1 MRLGGGRAIQL
12 RHRGESIER
21 CDQTSYPRV
30 HVGANLIRSVHSLK
44 RLMAVTSTISRGSLD
59 SVKAV
64 FCEKLEGPDALV
76 MREVAEPSPPGPNEI
91 KVAIEAR
98 GVSFT
103 DVLMSKGE
111 YQVQPTLPFVIGGE
125 GAGRVIEIGND
136 VNNIAVGDAVLVG
149 AGCVEQVVVEAQ
161 RATVIP
167 EGTDLESAASFR
179 SNYVTAFYAMQRG
192 RLTPG
197 ETLLVHGA
205 AGGVGLAAVDVGK
218 LMGATVIATA
228 GSDDKLAVVGELG
241 ADHLINY
248 SSGFRDEVKELTG
261 GKGADVIYDPV
272 GGDVFDESMRCIAP
286 FGRILI
292 VGFTGGRPA
301 LAKTNHLLIKDAELI
316 GFTIG
321 GLARNDPVWARR
333 NQEVLMQWLASGR
346 IHPYISH
353 RLPLERTAEALNLI
367 TNRKVIGKAII
378 VNG

>member
-1 MRLGGGRAIQL
+1 M
-12 RHRGESIER
+12 
-21 CDQTSYPRV
+21 
-30 HVGANLIRSVHSLK
+30 
-44 RLMAVTSTISRGSLD
+44 
-59 SVKAV
+59 KAV

-76 MREVAEPSPPGPNEI
+76 VREVAEPGPPGPEEI
-91 KVAIEAR
+91 KVAIDAR
-98 GVSFT
+98 GISFT

-111 YQVQPTLPFVIGGE
+111 YQVQPTLPFIIGGE
-125 GAGRVIEIGND
+125 GAGRVIEIGDNVD
-136 VNNIAVGDAVLVG
+136 ALSVGDAVLVS
-149 AGCVEQVVVEAQ
+149 AGCVEQVVVEAR

-167 EGTDLESAASFR
+167 KGTDLELAASFR
-179 SNYVTAFYAMQRG
+179 SNYATAFYALQRG

-218 LMGATVIATA
+218 LMGAIVIATA
-228 GSDDKLAVVGELG
+228 GADDKLAVVGEVG

-248 SSGFRDEVKELTG
+248 SNGFREEVKELTG

-321 GLARNDPVWARR
+321 GLARNDPSWSQR
-333 NQEVLMQWLASGR
+333 NQEILMQWLASGR

-367 TNRKVIGKAII
+367 TKRKVIGKAII